1 MDLLANRLP
10 AENVAG
16 MIVANA
22 HSVEDIS
29 GEGFSPDCFSER
41 TEEVFMRGLT
51 DRPYDASKAF
61 EGVERSM
68 KSLFVRNVTFWPRFR
83 MNVKSCLRPAPKP
96 SVVEL
101 RQEMTEDMK
110 KIQEAIV
117 QVMDQCMKELRKSD
131 FVDVAELTVQSGL
144 FKSFD
149 ATISRQLEP
158 MWNIVPRKTKQLVRD
173 LRTLRRLADLVLKI
187 DAVSFLKHCEML
199 KVTER
204 YDSYWMF
211 SDAAG
216 EIFKRAKD
224 RRLSIKEET
233 N

>member
-1 MDLLANRLP
+1 MIFAVDLLANRLP

-29 GEGFSPDCFSER
+29 GEGFCARLFREKNR
-41 TEEVFMRGLT
+41 RGFMRGLT

-83 MNVKSCLRPAPKP
+83 MNVKSCLDPHEPN
-96 SVVEL
+96 VVEL

-199 KVTER
+199 KVT
-204 YDSYWMF
+204 
-211 SDAAG
+211 
-216 EIFKRAKD
+216 
-224 RRLSIKEET
+224 
-233 N
+233 